1 MFPQHKSL
9 KLANG
14 IVMTKFLRL
23 KEEAQIQRWINENID
38 LAFLQSSIGCWEE
51 LAASEAVFSDC
62 PKDLLDAKRGR
73 VEIIINATTMA
84 SAITN
89 IIIGPSPCVIETGG
103 FYNAAIAIYVSKT
116 L

>member
-14 IVMTKFLRL
+14 IVMTKFLSL
-23 KEEAQIQRWINENID
+23 KEDAQIQRWINENID
-38 LAFLQSSIGCWEE
+38 LAFLRSSIGCREE
-51 LAASEAVFSDC
+51 LAASEAVFPDC

-89 IIIGPSPCVIETGG
+89 IIIEPSPKVTGD
-103 FYNAAIAIYVSKT
+103 FYNATIASYVYLSKT